1 MIKLHFQSNP
11 ISVNALYRSGKNN
24 RRYLT
29 PEGIMFKTQMATEV
43 IMQCKQPLDDI
54 SYVHIMLSKEIKGD
68 IDNYAKAILDVLTSC
83 GIIKDD
89 RYLSRL
95 FIERAELPLNIR
107 FQLALGND
115 DDPITEYK
123 DY

>member
-1 MIKLHFQSNP
+1 MVKLHFQSNP

-29 PEGIMFKTQMATEV
+29 QEGMFFKTQMAAE
-43 IMQCKQPLDDI
+43 ILMQPKSSLTNI
-54 SYVHIMLSKEIKGD
+54 TYVHIMLSKKIKGD

-83 GIIKDD
+83 GIIEDD
-89 RYLSRL
+89 RFISRL
-95 FIERAELPLNIR
+95 FIEKTELPEDIR

-115 DDPITEYK
+115 HEPVTEYK